1 MLPAPVRAITAP
13 VRRLSIAALVAV
25 GLASAPLVAADVDR
39 QLIDAVRAQD
49 APQVRALL
57 ATHVNVNVRA
67 DDGSTAL
74 LWAAHGNDLE
84 AAGALARAGADA
96 NAANQFGLTPLSR
109 ACTNGSAEMVELLL
123 KAGANPNAAI
133 GTGETPLMTCA
144 ATGASAAVKML
155 LVRGAAVNVA
165 EPAQHQTALMW
176 AAAERHPD
184 VVGALIEAGADT
196 RAHTRKGFTALHFA
210 ARQGD
215 IESVARLVAAGVD
228 VNVRSQPD
236 GADQG
241 RGIAY
246 QSTLSGGST
255 PLLVATVRGHV
266 PLALY
271 LLDHG
276 ADPNAGDAGFTAL
289 HWASGTWEGGVSNP
303 VYGFSDPM
311 SGIPNRQA
319 RLQLIR
325 ALLAHGANPNGRM
338 TKRPFIGGGYE
349 DAAGATPFL
358 LASAA
363 ADVEIMKLLLAAG
376 ADSTLVTD
384 TKATAV
390 MAVAGLNRSVG
401 ESALTEAQVLAAAQ
415 LLFDLGADAR
425 GETTD
430 GENALL
436 GAAYRGWNTLL
447 LQLIEKGA
455 NVNAVSK
462 AGITPW
468 LAASGYGDRLG
479 GVLYNTEGAKI
490 LLDHGADPKL
500 GKPCQAQVKCK

>member
-1 MLPAPVRAITAP
+1 
-13 VRRLSIAALVAV
+13 VRRFSIAALVAV
-25 GLASAPLVAADVDR
+25 GLASAPLVAADVDQR
-39 QLIDAVRAQD
+39 LIDAVRAQD
-49 APQVRALL
+49 STQVRALL
-57 ATHVNVNVRA
+57 ARHVNVNVRA

-74 LWAAHGNDLE
+74 LWAAHANDLD
-84 AAGALARAGADA
+84 AAGALIRAGADA
-96 NAANQFGLTPLSR
+96 NVRNQFGMTALSR

-123 KAGANPNAAI
+123 KAGANANAAI

-144 ATGASAAVKML
+144 ASGAGAAVKML
-155 LVRGAAVNVA
+155 LARGAAVNAA
-165 EPAQHQTALMW
+165 EPAEHQTALMW
-176 AAAERHPD
+176 AAAERHAD
-184 VVGALIEAGADT
+184 VVGALIEAGADL
-196 RAHTRKGFTALHFA
+196 RARTKKGFTALHFA
-210 ARQGD
+210 AREGD
-215 IESVARLVAAGVD
+215 IESVTRLVSAGVD

-236 GADQG
+236 SPAKG

-246 QSTLSGGST
+246 QSTLSDGST

-266 PLALY
+266 PLAIY

-276 ADPNAGDAGFTAL
+276 AQPDAGDAGFTAL
-289 HWASGTWEGGVSNP
+289 HWASGTWEGNVSNP

-319 RLQLIR
+319 KLQLIE
-325 ALLAHGANPNGRM
+325 ALLAHGANPNARM
-338 TKRPFIGGGYE
+338 TKRPFVGGGYE

-358 LASAA
+358 LACAA
-363 ADVEIMKLLLAAG
+363 ADVEIMQLLLSAG
-376 ADSTLVTD
+376 ADRTLVTD

-390 MAVAGLNRSVG
+390 MVVAGLNRSVG
-401 ESALTEAQVLAAAQ
+401 ESALQESQVLAAAK
-415 LLFDLGADAR
+415 LLFDLGLDAR
-425 GETTD
+425 GETTE